1 MAELRRDGATCPHI
15 CLRAK
20 SLNRCL
26 LDLQNSMKSN
36 NSFVS
41 ICNRAG
47 CCFRLFVFSTD
58 ISILLVLWD
67 LGWASL
73 LWLPNLLPGG
83 LFLDFSLLLLVSMLY
98 FWTLFP
104 PISCFSL
111 ARKHFSNVVAFL
123 GQCAERMAFLKSYM
137 LEHVW
142 FSPSQWEAGWV
153 SIWGLRITPLAPQA
167 APLVL
172 CCPKLWLLSRVKS
185 FISL

>member
-1 MAELRRDGATCPHI
+1 MELHAHTSVYVLNLSTAAFWIYRTLWSLTTLSSPSAIELVAVSG
-15 CLRAK
+15 CL
-20 SLNRCL
+20 SL
-26 LDLQNSMKSN
+26 D
-36 NSFVS
+36 
-41 ICNRAG
+41 
-47 CCFRLFVFSTD
+47 TD